1 MINNAINQP
10 AFRKYSPNT
19 AKNSCNISTDKKV
32 HSCNPSL
39 DANNLRAIQRQ
50 ACTGH
55 AKSLNSHSNSVVRS
69 VYPTRTKVGLQSSL
83 AYPIQGDTNSI
94 VSEENKSLVA
104 ENDDSS
110 DSEDLLEPEIRQPSS
125 SSGSNSGPSRGIL
138 PIPDDNRSDTVLTIK
153 NPPQRRERHRITLSE
168 TGKGMMGEM
177 FRHGTATFLAS
188 GVSGGIQALGKLGLE
203 RSPRITQLVTGSLA
217 VVTNAIAGIQAG
229 KGLASYIW
237 PNSERAKWIGGSLG
251 GLTGILT
258 PCIPIF
264 SVANEVAGAKK
275 GIALLATSAYS
286 IARDFIQGGM
296 KGLTP
301 QLHAPSL
308 IVRDDNDSLRFDKE
322 HLKDHMTRLSINTGA
337 YITSSELTNGLGVNG
352 MIFGA
357 SLDKSWPEFLV
368 DQSWA
373 ALLRGSNESFDAG
386 VGQLT
391 TSLLFGESGTYC
403 DSYLFDG
410 PNPGKRESIDRVWND
425 CTMRTT
431 LNQFTT
437 TLQNEL
443 GSMDSIGTKNARY
456 ISQVF
461 NGLTEVRGG
470 LLVAMAHNGLN
481 PGGATLKI
489 PPEHELV

>member
-1 MINNAINQP
+1 MINNTIDQT
-10 AFRKYSPNT
+10 AFRKYPPHT
-19 AKNSCNISTDKKV
+19 AKNSCNVSPDKKV
-32 HSCNPSL
+32 HSGNPSL
-39 DANNLRAIQRQ
+39 EANNLRAIQWR
-50 ACTGH
+50 AGTGDAEPLH
-55 AKSLNSHSNSVVRS
+55 PESNSVVRS
-69 VYPTRTKVGLQSSL
+69 TYPMGTTVRLLPSL
-83 AYPIQGDTNSI
+83 ADFNQRDTNSI
-94 VSEENKSLVA
+94 GSEEDESLLAKV
-104 ENDDSS
+104 DDSP
-110 DSEDLLEPEIRQPSS
+110 DSRDELRLEIRQLS
-125 SSGSNSGPSRGIL
+125 SSGGSNSEPIGGIL
-138 PIPDDNRSDTVLTIK
+138 PILDSNRSDTVLPIN
-153 NPPQRRERHRITLSE
+153 NPTQRKERHRITLSE
-168 TGKGMMGEM
+168 TGKGMLGEM

-188 GVSGGIQALGKLGLE
+188 AVSGGVQTLGKLGFE
-203 RSPRITQLVTGSLA
+203 RSPLITKVVTGSLTI
-217 VVTNAIAGIQAG
+217 VTNALAGIQAG

-251 GLTGILT
+251 GLAGALT
-258 PCIPIF
+258 PGIPIF
-264 SVANEVAGAKK
+264 SVANEVGAKK

-296 KGLTP
+296 KGFTP
-301 QLHAPSL
+301 QLHGPSL
-308 IVRDDNDSLRFDKE
+308 IVRDEIGGLRFDE
-322 HLKDHMTRLSINTGA
+322 EYVNAHMTRLGINTGA

-352 MIFGA
+352 TIFGA

-373 ALLRGSNESFDAG
+373 ALLRTSNESFDAG

-403 DSYLFDG
+403 DSYLCDS
-410 PNPGKRESIDRVWND
+410 PNPGRRESIDRTWND

-443 GSMDSIGTKNARY
+443 GSLSSIGTQSARY

-470 LLVAMAHNGLN
+470 LLVAMTHNGLN

-489 PPEHELV
+489 RPEHELV